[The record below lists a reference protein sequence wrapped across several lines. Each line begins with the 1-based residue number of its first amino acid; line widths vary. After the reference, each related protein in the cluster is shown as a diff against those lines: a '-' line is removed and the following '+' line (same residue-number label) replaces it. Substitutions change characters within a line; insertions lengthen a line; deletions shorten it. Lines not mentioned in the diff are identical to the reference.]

1 VSDIAE
7 RLRRFLTSQ
16 SAAAG
21 VDITDCSPVTGGNN
35 HTTTRF
41 TAHIDGAEFSLVSRS
56 EFPTGRILTAS
67 NRDLEWAVLRH
78 LTETGASFIAA
89 ARWYDHDG
97 SIMGTKTVISDFV
110 PAKNLVS
117 TWPVADSAERGR
129 LTDRVV
135 DLAVSIAQVDT
146 EPLPALMTRPTSWD
160 TYIDDMIDEWR
171 RTEARMDEPE
181 PFLRYVA
188 AWLELNR
195 PAPAPFVLVHGDF
208 QAPNMLVTDDHLI
221 AVDWELPHIGDIRED
236 LAWLQMLD
244 GMSAE
249 PIYRGNEDYIL
260 SRFRELTGLG
270 EDVINQRSI
279 AYFSILSITRTASM
293 VYEQIT
299 AMVRGDNTSIN
310 VAYSS
315 FVLATHHAQW
325 YKLIGELSTARETSN
340 PCHLNHPLAPQWVAY
355 F

>member
-1 VSDIAE
+1 MSDVAE
-7 RLRRFLTSQ
+7 RLQRFLTEQ
-16 SAAAG
+16 FPGAH
-21 VDITDCSPVTGGNN
+21 VEVIDPSPVTGGYN

-41 TAHIDGAEFSLVSRS
+41 TARVDRDEFQLVSRS
-56 EFPTGRILTAS
+56 EFPTGRVLTAS
-67 NRDLEWAVLRH
+67 NRDLEWAVLLH
-78 LTETGASFIAA
+78 LTETGASFIAP

-110 PAKNLVS
+110 AAKNLVS
-117 TWPVADSAERGR
+117 TWPAADSPERAR
-129 LTDRVV
+129 LTDCVV

-146 EPLPALMTRPTSWD
+146 ERLPALVTRPNSWD
-160 TYIDDMIDEWR
+160 AYIDDMIGEWR

-208 QAPNMLVTDDHLI
+208 QAPNMLVTDDRLI

-260 SRFRELTGLG
+260 GRFRELTGLG
-270 EDVINQRSI
+270 EDVIDQRSI
-279 AYFSILSITRTASM
+279 AYFSILSIARTASM
-293 VYEQIT
+293 VYDQIT
-299 AMVRGDNTSIN
+299 AMARGDNTSIN

-325 YKLIGELSTARETSN
+325 YRLIGELSAAMEG
-340 PCHLNHPLAPQWVAY
+340 AVQ
-355 F
+355 

>member
-1 VSDIAE
+1 
-7 RLRRFLTSQ
+7 
-16 SAAAG
+16 
-21 VDITDCSPVTGGNN
+21 
-35 HTTTRF
+35 
-41 TAHIDGAEFSLVSRS
+41 
-56 EFPTGRILTAS
+56 
-67 NRDLEWAVLRH
+67 
-78 LTETGASFIAA
+78 
-89 ARWYDHDG
+89 
-97 SIMGTKTVISDFV
+97 
-110 PAKNLVS
+110 
-117 TWPVADSAERGR
+117 
-129 LTDRVV
+129 VV
-135 DLAVSIAQVDT
+135 DLAVSIARVDT
-146 EPLPALMTRPTSWD
+146 EPLPALVTRPTSWD
-160 TYIDDMIDEWR
+160 AYIDDMIDEWR

-279 AYFSILSITRTASM
+279 AYFSILSIARTASM

-299 AMVRGDNTSIN
+299 AMARGDNTSIN

-315 FVLATHHAQW
+315 SVLATHHAQW

-340 PCHLNHPLAPQWVAY
+340 PCHLNHLLALQWVAY

>member
-1 VSDIAE
+1 MPDIAE
-7 RLRRFLTSQ
+7 RLQRLLSQ
-16 SAAAG
+16 QCPGAH
-21 VDITDCSPVTGGNN
+21 VEITGCTPVTGGYS

-41 TAHIDGAEFSLVSRS
+41 TARVDEDEFSLVSRS
-56 EFPTGRILTAS
+56 EFPTGRTLTLS
-67 NRDLEWAVLRH
+67 NRDVEWAVLRH
-78 LTETGASFIAA
+78 LTETGAPFIAP

-97 SIMGTKTVISDFV
+97 SIMGTKTVVSDFV
-110 PAKNLVS
+110 PAKNLAAS
-117 TWPVADSAERGR
+117 WPAADNAQRAR

-135 DLAVSIAQVDT
+135 DLAVSISQVDT
-146 EPLPALMTRPTSWD
+146 EPLPDIVARPSTWD
-160 TYIDDMIDEWR
+160 AYVNDMIDEWR
-171 RTEARMDEPE
+171 RTETRMDEAE

-195 PAPAPFVLVHGDF
+195 PEPAPFVLVHGDF
-208 QAPNMLVTDDHLI
+208 QAPNMLVTDDHLV

-260 SRFRELTGLG
+260 GRFCELTGLG
-270 EDVINQRSI
+270 EDIINQRSI
-279 AYFSILSITRTASM
+279 AYFSILSIARTASM
-293 VYEQIT
+293 VHDQMT
-299 AMVRGDNTSIN
+299 AMARGENTSIN

-325 YKLIGELSTARETSN
+325 YKLIGELSTAMEEVI
-340 PCHLNHPLAPQWVAY
+340 Q
-355 F
+355 